1 MISEDQRAALKQ
13 LVRKAQV
20 CGLQN
25 NPLVAPQLR
34 SVINLADQEKR
45 MLSDDEIT
53 LICAHTR
60 RSSKAITSTIK
71 TANNY
76 VDRCKQTLLSEQPS
90 LFQEGGALY
99 PSERSEACWRDCWNF
114 LRVAIYA
121 MATNTP
127 QCTDPEGIK
136 VVRQLYALMN
146 VPVSGMNLAL
156 STLSQLITTDLRHQ
170 GQDPE
175 AVCIDNAFA
184 HMRTALHKD

>member
-1 MISEDQRAALKQ
+1 MMSEDQRTALKQ

-90 LFQEGGALY
+90 LFQEGGALH

-156 STLSQLITTDLRHQ
+156 STLSQLITADLRHQ

-175 AVCIDNAFA
+175 AACIDKAFA
-184 HMRTALHKD
+184 HMRTVLHKD